1 MTEKFINTEADRLW
15 PNLMMAISIISGFEA
30 FILIIICTVSIIG
43 NTTLFVLFLRSKTLR
58 TTSNG
63 YLLNLAFADLLVSV
77 LNMPVTVVTIIEQ
90 RWIFGETACT
100 FLGFTTMLS
109 FVSSV
114 MSLAMIAINRFYY
127 VVRWKTYRS
136 IFTLRNSVLFGA
148 IVWLISLIASL
159 PPLFGWADYRYI
171 PGKSHC
177 FVFWRSGVTYM
188 YVMLTICFFG
198 PPTVMSLSYYHILR
212 FTREARIRVGQ
223 HLVSRN
229 LKSDDE
235 MASYGGCPRMTSEEV
250 KITYTLLIVVACFM
264 ICWTPFVVTMF
275 IAVYYPQPLPRSA
288 DIITLLLGYMNSML
302 NPMVYGIRSRAF
314 RKAII
319 LQFRV
324 FITCLRNRAVSVNT
338 SIEQLPKRLES
349 NNQLTRN
356 FPPRGYVI
364 SS

>member
-1 MTEKFINTEADRLW
+1 
-15 PNLMMAISIISGFEA
+15 MAISIISGFEA
-30 FILIIICTVSIIG
+30 FSLVIICTVSIIG
-43 NTTLFVLFLRSKTLR
+43 NTTLFVLLLRSKTLR

-90 RWIFGETACT
+90 RWIFGEIACK

-127 VVRWKTYRS
+127 VVRWKKYRS
-136 IFTLRNSVLFGA
+136 IFTLRSSVLFGA
-148 IVWLISLIASL
+148 IVWLISLVISL

-171 PGKSHC
+171 PGKSYC

-223 HLVSRN
+223 HMVTRN
-229 LKSDDE
+229 LKSGDGIE
-235 MASYGGCPRMTSEEV
+235 SYGRRSGMTSAKEV

-275 IAVYYPQPLPRSA
+275 IAVYYPHPLPRSV
-288 DIITLLLGYMNSML
+288 DISTLLLGYMNSML
-302 NPMVYGIRSRAF
+302 NPLVYGIRSRAF
-314 RKAII
+314 RTAII
-319 LQFRV
+319 RQFRA
-324 FITCLRNRAVSVNT
+324 FITCQRNRAVSVNI
-338 SIEQLPKRLES
+338 SIKQSPKRLES

-356 FPPRGYVI
+356 SPPRAYVI
-364 SS
+364 SSRL